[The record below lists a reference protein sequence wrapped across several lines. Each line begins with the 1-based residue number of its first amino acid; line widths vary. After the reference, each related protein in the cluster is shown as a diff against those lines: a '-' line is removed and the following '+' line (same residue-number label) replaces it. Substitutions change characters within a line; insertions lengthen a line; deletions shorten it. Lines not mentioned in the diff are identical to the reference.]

1 MRPLNILVVDDH
13 TGFRELIRELL
24 EGCAAVLHFGAPRFV
39 ECSSAEEA
47 LSCAAQTPPDL
58 ITMDLH
64 LPGMDGNE
72 CVRRLRHSMPRV
84 VILMITHLRD
94 QAIYGRALRAGVD
107 AVVSKDDLSLI
118 PVLARECL
126 ARGWSR

>member
-24 EGCAAVLHFGAPRFV
+24 GSCAAVLHFGVPHFI

-47 LSCAAQTPPDL
+47 LVRAAQTAPDL

-72 CVRRLRHSMPRV
+72 CVRRLRPAMPRA

-94 QAIYGRALRAGVD
+94 QAVYGRALRAGVD

-118 PVLARECL
+118 PVLVRECL
-126 ARGWSR
+126 APGRSA

>member
-24 EGCAAVLHFGAPRFV
+24 GSCAAILHFGAPRFI

-47 LSCAAQTPPDL
+47 LTCAAHTAPDL

-72 CVRRLRHSMPRV
+72 CVRRLRPSVPRA
-84 VILMITHLRD
+84 VIIMVTHLRD
-94 QAIYGRALRAGVD
+94 RAISGLATRAGVD
-107 AVVSKDDLSLI
+107 AVVCKDDLSMI
-118 PVLARECL
+118 PVLVRECL
-126 ARGWSR
+126 APGRSA

>member
-24 EGCAAVLHFGAPRFV
+24 AGCAAVLHFGAPNFI

-47 LSCAAQTPPDL
+47 LDCAAHTAPDL

-72 CVRRLRHSMPRV
+72 CVRRLRPTMPRA
-84 VILMITHLRD
+84 VILMVTHLRD
-94 QAIYGRALRAGVD
+94 AAVYAHAMRAGVD

-118 PVLARECL
+118 PLMVRECF
-126 ARGWSR
+126 ATGRPA

>member
-1 MRPLNILVVDDH
+1 
-13 TGFRELIRELL
+13 
-24 EGCAAVLHFGAPRFV
+24 
-39 ECSSAEEA
+39 
-47 LSCAAQTPPDL
+47 
-58 ITMDLH
+58 
-64 LPGMDGNE
+64 
-72 CVRRLRHSMPRV
+72 

-94 QAIYGRALRAGVD
+94 QAVYGRALRAGVD